1 MSGPI
6 DLHAHSRVSDGTES
20 PAELVEAAIAAG
32 LDIVALTDHDST
44 AGWDEARRAVVGSS
58 LTVLPGMEFSTRQEW
73 RSVHVLAYLVDP
85 EDAALL
91 RETTRIRNDRVTR
104 AERIVE
110 RIARDYDLS
119 WDDVLEHS
127 AAGATIGRP
136 HIADAL
142 VARGHVVDRTEAFG
156 GILHPRSGYSEPHY
170 APTPLEGVRLIRAAG
185 GVPVLAHPATRGRD
199 GVLPERALAEL
210 VDAGLAGLEIEHR
223 ENTDDGKQRLRELA
237 ERYELFTTGSSDY
250 HGEGKPNRLAENTT
264 EPEALERLIA
274 RTRGVPPLRA

>member
-32 LDIVALTDHDST
+32 LDIVALT
-44 AGWDEARRAVVGSS
+44 A
-58 LTVLPGMEFSTRQEW
+58 LPGMEFSTRQEW

-264 EPEALERLIA
+264 PLEVYERIVA
-274 RTRGVPPLRA
+274 AGRGSVPFGG

>member
-1 MSGPI
+1 MTDTPETEPQDGSETKTASTRRMS
-6 DLHAHSRVSDGTES
+6 LQELKEKS

-156 GILHPRSGYSEPHY
+156 GI
-170 APTPLEGVRLIRAAG
+170 
-185 GVPVLAHPATRGRD
+185 D
-199 GVLPERALAEL
+199 
-210 VDAGLAGLEIEHR
+210 
-223 ENTDDGKQRLRELA
+223 Q
-237 ERYELFTTGSSDY
+237 
-250 HGEGKPNRLAENTT
+250 
-264 EPEALERLIA
+264 
-274 RTRGVPPLRA
+274 PLRVAFEIIRLLRCQGRRRGWIGFLILRVGSLVVIGGRHQAR